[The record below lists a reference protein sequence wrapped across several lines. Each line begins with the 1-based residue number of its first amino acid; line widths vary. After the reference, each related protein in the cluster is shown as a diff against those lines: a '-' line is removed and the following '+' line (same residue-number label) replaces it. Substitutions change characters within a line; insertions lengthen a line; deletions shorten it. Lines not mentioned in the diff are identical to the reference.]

1 MAKKHAIVVALFL
14 GLAAAVGGFAAIRTA
29 SLGQPQAKASTPT
42 SQSAAL
48 VKRSRIL
55 DRQEIA
61 LRRALAKRPPKL
73 PKVPKF
79 KPVSMPRAPA
89 PAQVA
94 SAPAPAA
101 SAAAPQATVRY
112 VRPAPVI
119 VTKHRSHEGD
129 DGHES
134 DHHESEHEGGDD

>member
-1 MAKKHAIVVALFL
+1 MAKKHAFVVAVFL
-14 GLAAAVGGFAAIRTA
+14 GLAAAVGGFAAIKTA
-29 SLGQPQAKASTPT
+29 SLGQPQAKASGSTT

-48 VKRSRIL
+48 LKRNRIL

-79 KPVSMPRAPA
+79 KPVSIPHASAPAQIASGPAPAAAPA
-89 PAQVA
+89 PAQ
-94 SAPAPAA
+94 P
-101 SAAAPQATVRY
+101 TVRY

-119 VTKHRSHEGD
+119 VTKHRSGESE
-129 DGHES
+129 HES